1 MKKFL
6 IAAGVASLLIAAQA
20 VASDVAGV
28 SEGAPRVTDRLAAS
42 YNASLNASTTQ
53 ETGKCAIREGKTFM
67 GRDSSVTDYYDN
79 LTAEQCEQRRADLEA
94 NPTNP
99 LTTTGVT
106 AVFTA
111 VAVVTVVTN
120 DAAQTD

>member
-53 ETGKCAIREGKTFM
+53 TGGTCSLIATKNTSTGIRTIDGEGTSVQNSQECEALRQQQLQQLGPTGWTVAATF
-67 GRDSSVTDYYDN
+67 
-79 LTAEQCEQRRADLEA
+79 
-94 NPTNP
+94 
-99 LTTTGVT
+99 
-106 AVFTA
+106 
-111 VAVVTVVTN
+111 VAATVIVL
-120 DAAQTD
+120 DDEAQTD